1 MIRQH
6 EDGRVALPQP
16 GPTIRRRRSRRLLY
30 IIIALILLYLLIS
43 YEPIPLP
50 ILAHSPKKITF
61 DTYPTYE
68 YVSLY
73 RQKAD
78 HAFEATLD
86 AKLRALERKTIEK
99 IPADKNGFA
108 TNLTIWQIATQ
119 EAADA
124 LPLWTAQ
131 WRDNNKDW
139 FYNLF
144 TSPPAELYGHFK
156 GIGEIADMT
165 TNITD
170 TVVQNDLMRYLLLWY
185 HGGFWTEIETWDR
198 VALRDCPPIAAVLA
212 NQKDVSLMLGIDADE
227 SFLSDAT
234 LKEWKWARGVGF
246 GQAVMWAPMR
256 FDPILRKAIVRTISH
271 ARIHAAFEQ
280 ETWREKYTARVDYTG
295 EISGNGMFTDVVLET
310 LSAALAEEHEMRDR
324 DAGLERRV
332 TWKKFRGLK
341 EVLWMEGEQIKEGSE
356 DDLRGLSVLPINVWG
371 NGKSHSKSGTSE
383 HPMACVN
390 HMPGFRPK
398 QDLKRKVFG

>member
-124 LPLWTAQ
+124 ML
-131 WRDNNKDW
+131 N
-139 FYNLF
+139 
-144 TSPPAELYGHFK
+144 
-156 GIGEIADMT
+156 
-165 TNITD
+165 
-170 TVVQNDLMRYLLLWY
+170 
-185 HGGFWTEIETWDR
+185 
-198 VALRDCPPIAAVLA
+198 CP
-212 NQKDVSLMLGIDADE
+212 K
-227 SFLSDAT
+227 
-234 LKEWKWARGVGF
+234 
-246 GQAVMWAPMR
+246 
-256 FDPILRKAIVRTISH
+256 
-271 ARIHAAFEQ
+271 
-280 ETWREKYTARVDYTG
+280 
-295 EISGNGMFTDVVLET
+295 
-310 LSAALAEEHEMRDR
+310 
-324 DAGLERRV
+324 
-332 TWKKFRGLK
+332 
-341 EVLWMEGEQIKEGSE
+341 
-356 DDLRGLSVLPINVWG
+356 
-371 NGKSHSKSGTSE
+371 
-383 HPMACVN
+383 
-390 HMPGFRPK
+390 
-398 QDLKRKVFG
+398 

>member
-6 EDGRVALPQP
+6 EDG
-16 GPTIRRRRSRRLLY
+16 GPAPPHPAPPIRRRRSRRLLY
-30 IIIALILLYLLIS
+30 TIIALILLYLLIS

-50 ILAHSPKKITF
+50 ILVRSPKKITY

-78 HAFEATLD
+78 QAFEAAVDL
-86 AKLRALERKTIEK
+86 KLRALERETIEK
-99 IPADKNGFA
+99 IPADRHGLA
-108 TNLTIWQIATQ
+108 TNLTIWQITTQ

-124 LPLWTAQ
+124 LPLWTVQ

-144 TSPPAELYGHFK
+144 TSPPPDLYGHFE
-156 GIGEIADMT
+156 GIREITDM
-165 TNITD
+165 NATD
-170 TVVQNDLMRYLLLWY
+170 TVVQNDLMRYLLLWF
-185 HGGFWTEIETWDR
+185 HGGFWTEVETWDR

-212 NQKDVSLMLGIDADE
+212 GQKDVSLMLGIDADE
-227 SFLSDAT
+227 PFLSDAT
-234 LKEWKWARGVGF
+234 LREWKWARGVGF

-256 FDPILRKAIVRTISH
+256 FDPMLRKAIVRTISH
-271 ARIHAAFEQ
+271 ARIHATFEE

-310 LSAALAEEHEMRDR
+310 LSATLKEGHEMRDR

-341 EVLWMEGEQIKEGSE
+341 EVLWLEGEQIKDSSE
-356 DDLRGLSVLPINVWG
+356 DEMRGLSVLPINVWG
-371 NGKSHSKSGTSE
+371 NGKSHSKAGTFE

-398 QDLKRKVFG
+398 QDLKKKVFG